1 MPSRAV
7 TSPSDQAS
15 IPSLII
21 RSITRIAPIRLM
33 HLSLL
38 FVCFALI
45 GATPSPVETHD
56 GEHLPSINHLM
67 KGFMA
72 RHQVP
77 GAALA
82 ITKGDRLVYAQGFGV
97 ADRDRAIP
105 VSPRSLFRIASV
117 SKPFTSAAILQLVEQ
132 GRLALDAPILPL
144 LRDTFDTSDVP
155 GDPRLQTVT
164 IRHLLQHRAGWDRA
178 WSRFFPLRTDSLVKI
193 CREAGIS
200 PPGTP
205 DTVVRYMLAQP
216 LDFTPGS
223 RFAYANIGYLIM
235 GRIIESISGD
245 TYETYVKQHLLLPLG
260 IDTMQ
265 IGHSTRETRLPRE
278 VCYYTTFNATI
289 EASFGP
295 YRGQRVPLA
304 YNRSIEVQEA
314 AGGWIA
320 SVVDLAR
327 FVAALRATD
336 GISPLKPETLREMTT
351 VSPFTQ
357 TKSVQ
362 PNSGGYA
369 LGWYVEKDKQGRTIV
384 YHTGHLPGTGAFMGW
399 RSDGIGVA
407 VLFNSDTTP
416 QNVLLMPLFLAD
428 LAPAIDTLPSWPQHD
443 LFPVYFPAKEST
455 DSSSGDANR

>member
-1 MPSRAV
+1 MIS
-7 TSPSDQAS
+7 TSAHSS
-15 IPSLII
+15 IPLII
-21 RSITRIAPIRLM
+21 VRSVTRIASIRRM

-45 GATPSPVETHD
+45 GATPSPVEAND
-56 GEHLPSINHLM
+56 VGPLPSINHLM
-67 KGFMA
+67 KGFIA

-97 ADRDRAIP
+97 ADRNQEIP

-117 SKPFTSAAILQLVEQ
+117 SKPFTSAAIMQLVEQ
-132 GRLALDAPILPL
+132 GRLALDDPILPL

-178 WSRFFPLRTDSLVKI
+178 QSRFFPLRTDSLVKI

-205 DTVVRYMLAQP
+205 DTVVRYMLTQP

-223 RFAYANIGYLIM
+223 RFAYANIGYLVM

-265 IGHSTRETRLPRE
+265 IGHSTRETRAPRE
-278 VCYYTTFNATI
+278 VCYYTAFDATI

-295 YRGQRVPLA
+295 YRGQRVSLA

-327 FVAALRATD
+327 FVAALRAPD

-351 VSPFTQ
+351 VRPFTQ

-362 PNSGGYA
+362 PKSGGYA

-416 QNVLLMPLFLAD
+416 QNVLLIPLFLAD
-428 LAPAIDTLPSWPQHD
+428 LAPAIDALPSWPQHD
-443 LFPVYFPAKEST
+443 LFPVYFPAKESI
-455 DSSSGDANR
+455 DISSKDVNR